1 MTPGQ
6 MSDPIESDLGWHI
19 VRVLDRQPAGR
30 KPFTEAQADIRT
42 MLENEQRA
50 ALITAELKRLRSAAR
65 AWTLFDGD
73 MNGPRLTELLE
84 SQNKRR

>member
-1 MTPGQ
+1 
-6 MSDPIESDLGWHI
+6 MSDGVESDLGFHI
-19 VRVLDRQPAGR
+19 VRVLERQEAGR

-42 MLENEQRA
+42 MLENEQRT
-50 ALITAELKRLRSAAR
+50 ALITAELKRLRSSAR

-73 MNGPRLTELLE
+73 FNGPRLSELLE